1 MKANTG
7 KAGPENTMNGEGR
20 GRVGIAYQVDSRHS
34 RVKWIGPYEG
44 GSRERE
50 RERGRAD
57 RSKRRLS
64 RWLFNYDNLLEER
77 REEGGGGDRYA
88 FHAPARFVN
97 PPVAHPVSR

>member
-50 RERGRAD
+50 RGGEQTGQSDAYLAGYSIMTIC
-57 RSKRRLS
+57 SKRGGRKEEEEIGTRFMHRLA
-64 RWLFNYDNLLEER
+64 L
-77 REEGGGGDRYA
+77 
-88 FHAPARFVN
+88 
-97 PPVAHPVSR
+97 